1 MGKWLSENSDDR
13 RNRTETIDNNG
24 NGRHTYRN
32 LFEHDEQHWSLPQA
46 VALQQ
51 QRQVLQ
57 QEDCREV
64 ADEDWRVALGFDHG
78 DEPYSLKA
86 DSSHAFPLRSSCMA
100 LGHSHKRILS
110 CPCDNAR
117 KHRQP

>member
-1 MGKWLSENSDDR
+1 M
-13 RNRTETIDNNG
+13 G
-24 NGRHTYRN
+24 NGRLTYQS
-32 LFEHDEQHWSLPQA
+32 LFEHDEQRWSLPRA

-64 ADEDWRVALGFDHG
+64 AGEDWRVALGFGRG
-78 DEPYSLKA
+78 DGPYSLKA
-86 DSSHAFPLRSSCMA
+86 DSSHAFPLRSSCMV
-100 LGHSHKRILS
+100 LYHSHRRILS

-117 KHRQP
+117 KHPQP